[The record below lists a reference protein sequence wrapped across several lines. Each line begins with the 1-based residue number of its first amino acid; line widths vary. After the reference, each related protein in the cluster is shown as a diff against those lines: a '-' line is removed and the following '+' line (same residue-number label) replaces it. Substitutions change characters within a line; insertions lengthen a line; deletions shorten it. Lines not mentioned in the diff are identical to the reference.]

1 MWLLKGYEIEE
12 WHGLVLTVEDLQTGR
27 LGDEI

>member
-12 WHGLVLTVEDLQTGR
+12 WYRLVLTVEDLQTGR